1 MVGDFVAVQTFLLT
15 LELDAIAEQGIWN
28 SVQSLMIV
36 NLEYESSQARLKE
49 VKEEKAWQEAFV
61 ISSFLDVHNLILPA
75 APQNA
80 LWQCLGTLK
89 VGQYRGQVHS
99 AGRNQFT
106 CVGIEGLK

>member
-36 NLEYESSQARLKE
+36 NLEYESSQAGLKE
-49 VKEEKAWQEAFV
+49 VKEEKTWQEAFV
-61 ISSFLDVHNLILPA
+61 IHSFLDVHNLILPA

-80 LWQCLGTLK
+80 LWQCLGALK
-89 VGQYRGQVHS
+89 VGQYGGQAHS
-99 AGRNQFT
+99 TGRNHN
-106 CVGIEGLK
+106 LHASALRA